1 MSSRGEDRGTVDN
14 NNNCGD
20 DVQGPRW
27 RQSSLPF
34 FVVLR
39 DNSTYV
45 LPPGTGGSHNSTSGD
60 NEAIHSQS
68 TSAGQT
74 TDEDGGENNIQTV
87 EKGRFACK
95 QLYPEV
101 RYVFED
107 DDFNPTIEAL
117 DQEPGDVSVLV
128 DFDQTGEKVVSYKS
142 LSPYWQVVNVSSDDS
157 AAPSW
162 MGHDQSSI
170 KLIVDGTSSKP
181 DLVRKRP
188 NASLENSSSTT
199 SAQSK
204 FTETNQLMQAV
215 IDRTDQLKQLLNN
228 SSS

>member
-1 MSSRGEDRGTVDN
+1 MSSGAKDRETVTN
-14 NNNCGD
+14 NNSGEENGKL
-20 DVQGPRW
+20 PRW
-27 RQSSLPF
+27 RESSLPF

-45 LPPGTGGSHNSTSGD
+45 LPPGSGWSQNSGSGD

-74 TDEDGGENNIQTV
+74 ADDGTGSSGQTV

-117 DQEPGDVSVLV
+117 DQEPGDVSVVV
-128 DFDQTGEKVVSYKS
+128 DFDQTGEKVVSYRS

-170 KLIVDGTSSKP
+170 KLIVDGTSSKT

-188 NASLENSSSTT
+188 NASSEASSSTV

-204 FTETNQLMQAV
+204 LTETSQLMQAV

>member
-1 MSSRGEDRGTVDN
+1 MSNEGEDRGTVDTSSN
-14 NNNCGD
+14 RGD
-20 DVQGPRW
+20 SGKGPRW

-45 LPPGTGGSHNSTSGD
+45 LPPGTSGPHTSTSGD

-68 TSAGQT
+68 TSAGQVA
-74 TDEDGGENNIQTV
+74 DEDGEEHIDQSV

-95 QLYPEV
+95 PLYPEV

-170 KLIVDGTSSKP
+170 KLIVDGTSNRT

-188 NASLENSSSTT
+188 NASSEDSSATT

-204 FTETNQLMQAV
+204 FIETSQLMQAV

>member
-1 MSSRGEDRGTVDN
+1 MSSGGEDRGPDN
-14 NNNCGD
+14 ND
-20 DVQGPRW
+20 DGGGEKGKAPRW
-27 RQSSLPF
+27 GQSALPF

-45 LPPGTGGSHNSTSGD
+45 LPPGAGGSNNSASGD

-74 TDEDGGENNIQTV
+74 ADEDDGESSSQTV

-117 DQEPGDVSVLV
+117 DQEPGDVSVVV
-128 DFDQTGEKVVSYKS
+128 DFDQSGEKVVSYRS

-170 KLIVDGTSSKP
+170 KLIVDGTSSKTE
-181 DLVRKRP
+181 LVRKRP
-188 NASLENSSSTT
+188 NASSENSASTA

-204 FTETNQLMQAV
+204 ATETSQLMQAV